1 MSGEK
6 RRIMKNLIR
15 PVYNSGGYTFATK
28 TADIARSAGF
38 DRPARLAS
46 NENPYSPPPEVL
58 EPAGAALKNANRY
71 PDECSGIFRSALKAK
86 FGNYS
91 YVSGVGMDGVI
102 ETVIRTT
109 IEKGDK
115 VVVST
120 PTFSFYRLA
129 VQAQG
134 GVVADAPRNA
144 DLSVDPGNISGMAA
158 ESGAKLVFLCT
169 PNNPSGNVT
178 PRKDVEKILGSI
190 DGMLFLD
197 SAYVDF
203 CDEDYIPLMKDY
215 DNLII
220 GRTMSKYYALAGLR
234 IGFGIVPD
242 WFLEYYERAQTPF
255 VLNTASMAAAVAAL
269 ENDSYTEKYLSVV
282 KEWRERF
289 ISESSFPTSGG
300 GANFVMF
307 DVSPYKGDEVV
318 EMLAKKGVVVRS
330 CASFPGLGDNYIR
343 VSIGEPWENEMF
355 LKEINSL

>member
-1 MSGEK
+1 
-6 RRIMKNLIR
+6 MKDLIR
-15 PVYNSGGYTFATK
+15 PVYKSGGYVFATK
-28 TADIARSAGF
+28 AADIARSAGF
-38 DRPARLAS
+38 ERPARLAS
-46 NENPYSPPPEVL
+46 NENPYSLPPEVTG
-58 EPAGAALKNANRY
+58 PAEAALQKANRY
-71 PDECSGIFRSALKAK
+71 PDESSVALRSALREK

-115 VVVST
+115 VIVST
-120 PTFSFYRLA
+120 PTFSFYSLA

-134 GVVADAPRNA
+134 GEVVDVPRNA
-144 DLSVDPGNISGMAA
+144 DFSVDPVKLSDAAA

-178 PRKDVEKILGSI
+178 SRKDIERILDSI
-190 DGMLFLD
+190 DGLLFLD
-197 SAYVDF
+197 NAYVDF
-203 CDEDYIPLMKDY
+203 CDEDYIRLMNDY

-220 GRTMSKYYALAGLR
+220 GRTMSKYYGLAGMR
-234 IGFGIVPD
+234 IGFGIVPG
-242 WFLEYYERAQTPF
+242 WFMEYYERAQTPF
-255 VLNTASMAAAVAAL
+255 VLNTASMAAATAAL

-289 ISESSFPTSGG
+289 ISESPYPAVAG

-307 DVSPYKGDEVV
+307 DIYPYKGDEVV
-318 EMLAKKGVVVRS
+318 EKLAEKGVIVRS
-330 CASFPGLGDNYIR
+330 CASFPGLGDTYIR

-355 LKEINSL
+355 LEEIKSL